1 MEYTDKQLK
10 AIGTRGK
17 SVLVSAAAG
26 SGKTSVLTERI
37 VSLIRE
43 GADIRNMLIATFTNA
58 AAGEMKTRIARTLLK
73 AGDEKRM
80 REQSELVMS
89 ANIGT
94 FHSLCSRIIRENY
107 NILGISHSYK
117 ILSDRETQNLRVQS
131 MDEMLDELYESQ
143 DADFLRIVERYA
155 NRGADEAAAK
165 MVLKLYDFSMA
176 KPDPRDWLDAAAG
189 KSYSDYCMLA
199 GGDTPGVRE
208 EYDHTMMDV
217 QVLTRMAKDF
227 GDLFAA
233 KKAEKNAFDYDDL
246 LHMALRVLRER
257 SYSFDYIF
265 VDEFQDTNPVQEEII
280 RRIAREDNLF
290 MVGDIKQSIYKFN
303 LADPDIFL
311 KKAADFK
318 SPDFEGELL
327 CMNENF
333 RSASP
338 VVDTV
343 NKIME
348 KVMSPG
354 LGEIEYTQDE
364 MLICKSGDEGGVRA
378 LICES
383 GKGMDK
389 SIGEAA
395 MAADAILGLVG
406 KTLRINGEEREIR
419 FGDIALLVR
428 ARNDFAEAVKKVF
441 YSRNIPLVFD
451 LEEKKDI
458 PELDL
463 FVNVLRIIE
472 NSAQDVP
479 LLSVLRSFAGGFDE
493 NELAAVRLFHQD
505 GPFYRAAKEYAKHKN
520 DGLAKK
526 LELFYEKIAVL
537 KTCAAGENFA
547 EFIRRTA
554 EAFDFDAYML
564 CISGDKRE
572 AFRKLTDLCAQLGEA
587 RDGSL
592 YLVNR
597 ALMDTRKRDGC
608 YVKTKPAGGGDA
620 VRLMTMHH
628 SKGLEFPVVFLC
640 SLHKQFN
647 MRDLFSNAQIIIHSQ
662 MGVLPNYVD
671 PEKCVSRS
679 TAARNAAISKL
690 KAEYKSEELRI
701 LYVAMTRAKN
711 MLFLCGCVPD
721 AQKAFEKWDAY
732 TSGKKDYL
740 ESNCMLDWVMGALPS
755 EVPVSRESP
764 EDQALT
770 EKPAVD
776 FEKLN
781 GELLAGGNLEKKI
794 IALPP
799 RVKVPAKLSVS
810 EIKKRESPL
819 RQGIRAVK
827 DESEI
832 TGAKLGTLVHAVME
846 HIDFAQDNAADA
858 AERLFS
864 REIITSAE
872 RDAILKNA
880 RMIDAFFETA
890 LARRIRN
897 SVQVIKEMPFNV
909 LVSANEVGYESSL
922 SVTVQGVLDLA
933 FIEDG
938 AWVLVDYKTDR
949 VDGYDPGEIQNMYQK
964 QLSLYANALTKITGI
979 RVKQRY
985 LCFLRNNLQIEV

>member
-26 SGKTSVLTERI
+26 SGKTSVLTARI

-58 AAGEMKTRIARTLLK
+58 AAGEMKTRIARALLQ

-80 REQSELVMS
+80 REQSELVMGS
-89 ANIGT
+89 NIGT

-117 ILSDRETQNLRVQS
+117 ILSDRETQNLRAES
-131 MDEMLDELYESQ
+131 MDELLDDLYESQ
-143 DADFLRIVERYA
+143 DEDFLRIVERYA
-155 NRGADEAAAK
+155 SRGADEAVAK
-165 MVLKLYDFSMA
+165 MVYKLYDFAMA
-176 KPDPRDWLDAAAG
+176 KPDPREWLDAAAG
-189 KSYSDYCMLA
+189 KSYEEYCVLA
-199 GGDTPGVRE
+199 GGDTPEVRQ

-217 QVLTRMAKDF
+217 QVLNRLAQSF
-227 GDLFAA
+227 GDVFAA
-233 KKAEKNAFDYDDL
+233 KKTEKNAFDYDDL
-246 LHMALRVLRER
+246 LHMALRVLKER

-311 KKAADFK
+311 KKAAEFK
-318 SPDFEGELL
+318 NPLFEGELL

-348 KVMSPG
+348 KVMSPD
-354 LGEIEYTQDE
+354 LGEIEYTPDE
-364 MLICKSGDEGGVRA
+364 MLVCKSGDQGGVRA
-378 LICES
+378 MICETQ
-383 GKGMDK
+383 KGMDK

-406 KTLRINGEEREIR
+406 VTMRINGEERELR

-428 ARNDFAEAVKKVF
+428 SRNDFTEAVKKVF

-463 FVNVLRIIE
+463 FVNILRIIE
-472 NSAQDVP
+472 NPAQDVP

-493 NELAAVRLFHQD
+493 NELAAIRLFQQD
-505 GPFYRAAKEYAKHKN
+505 GPFYRAAKEYAKRRT
-520 DGLAKK
+520 DPLAKK
-526 LELFYEKIAVL
+526 LDAFYGKIATL
-537 KTCAAGENFA
+537 KTCAAGENFVD
-547 EFIRRTA
+547 FVRRTA
-554 EAFDFDAYML
+554 DAFDFDAYML
-564 CISGDKRE
+564 CISGDKKE
-572 AFRKLTDLCAQLGEA
+572 AFRKLTELCAQLGEA
-587 RDGSL
+587 RGGSL

-671 PEKCVSRS
+671 PEKCVCRP

-711 MLFLCGCVPD
+711 MLVLCGCVPD
-721 AQKAFEKWDAY
+721 AQKAFEKWNEY
-732 TSGKKDYL
+732 TSGSKGFL
-740 ESNCMLDWVMGALPS
+740 ESNCMLDWVMGALPPD
-755 EVPVSRESP
+755 VPVSRVSP
-764 EDQALT
+764 EDQTLT
-770 EKPAVD
+770 EKPALD

-781 GELLAGGNLEKKI
+781 GELLSGELPEKKI

-810 EIKKRESPL
+810 EIKKQESPL
-819 RQGIRAVK
+819 RPGIRAVK
-827 DESEI
+827 DEDEI

-846 HIDFAQDNAADA
+846 HIDFGEDNAIA
-858 AERLFS
+858 AAGRLFS
-864 REIITSAE
+864 REIITEAE
-872 RDAILKNA
+872 RDAIQKNA
-880 RMIDAFFETA
+880 EMIDAFFATG
-890 LARRIRN
+890 LAQRIRH
-897 SVQVIKEMPFNV
+897 SGKVIKEMPFNV
-909 LVSANEVGYESSL
+909 LVPASEVGYESSL
-922 SVTVQGVLDLA
+922 PVTVQGVLDLA
-933 FIEDG
+933 FIEDKK
-938 AWVLVDYKTDR
+938 WVLVDYKTDR
-949 VDGYDPGEIQNMYQK
+949 VTGDDPGEIQKMYQK
-964 QLSLYANALTKITGI
+964 QLSLYAKALEKITGI
-979 RVKQRY
+979 SVKQRY